1 MELFIN
7 PRFHT
12 EYSDG
17 VNRFIREVEEDL
29 DNDGTLHYP
38 KISH

>member
-7 PRFHT
+7 PRFHI

-17 VNRFIREVEEDL
+17 VNMFIREVEEDL
-29 DNDGTLHYP
+29 DNDGTLH
-38 KISH
+38 